1 MSIKPKT
8 YDLKAVYLT
17 IGGYEIGGYGTDGGI
32 EFAMGAP
39 IGEGVI
45 GADGAGTFSRNNDKS
60 MTCTITVME
69 TSKSYRDL
77 ATLARNQAAETPIGA
92 LAFLCRDTING
103 DEVSEPYAVFM
114 EHGVPSKAKAAG
126 ERVFVIWLP
135 NGAEDAKYG
144 ASIAL

>member
-17 IGGYEIGGYGTDGGI
+17 IGGYEIGGYGADGGI
-32 EFAMGAP
+32 EFANGSP
-39 IGEGVI
+39 IGEGVV
-45 GADGAGTFSRNNDKS
+45 GADGQGTFSRNNDQS

-69 TSKSYRDL
+69 TSRGYRDL
-77 ATLARNQAAETPIGA
+77 ATLARNQASQTPIDA
-92 LAFLCRDTING
+92 LSFICRDVING

-114 EHGVPSKAKAAG
+114 EHAAPSKAKAAG
-126 ERVFVIWLP
+126 ERVFVLWLP
-135 NGAEDAKYG
+135 NGREDAKYG